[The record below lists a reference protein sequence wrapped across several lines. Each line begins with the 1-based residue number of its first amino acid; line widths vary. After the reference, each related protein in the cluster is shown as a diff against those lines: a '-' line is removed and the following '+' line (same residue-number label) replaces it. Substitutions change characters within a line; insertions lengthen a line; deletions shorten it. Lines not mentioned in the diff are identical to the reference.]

1 MLLEGVA
8 LRWLTRLPRD
18 GELWLDFL
26 LDASSGD
33 GSVLSAEDV
42 EGANDVGGSGKLRGN
57 LFVLRSPDVARRG
70 WDSGGGRL
78 AV

>member
-8 LRWLTRLPRD
+8 LRWLTRFRRD

-33 GSVLSAEDV
+33 GSVLSAGDV
-42 EGANDVGGSGKLRGN
+42 EGANDAG
-57 LFVLRSPDVARRG
+57 
-70 WDSGGGRL
+70 
-78 AV
+78 